1 MLLFSFINL
10 LFYLDAKR
18 LEVHLISQKSREVN
32 EKAKV
37 ARLKNNSNIKIFNDA
52 ELLKKKMSL
61 HPDFY
66 GHL

>member
-1 MLLFSFINL
+1 L

-18 LEVHLISQKSREVN
+18 LEVHLISQKNREVN

-37 ARLKNNSNIKIFNDA
+37 ARLKNNANIKIFNDA